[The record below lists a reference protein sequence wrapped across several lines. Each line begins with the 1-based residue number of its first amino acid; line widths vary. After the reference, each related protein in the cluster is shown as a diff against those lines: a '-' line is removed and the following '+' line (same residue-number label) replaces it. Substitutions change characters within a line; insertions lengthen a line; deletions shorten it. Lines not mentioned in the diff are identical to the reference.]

1 MPLPD
6 DVQRQFFTLPSAPE
20 QDPTFRSAL
29 NQILHTGLRQC
40 GAIGLVAVLLYTGL
54 SVFGLGYDL
63 SWTYDALLR
72 RDISQRVVVAGILI
86 VAALSVMGLVLSQL
100 QCSLRTGRL
109 FGWGAVLVAAS
120 VATFEGAVR
129 GTFSTEFVILVYLL
143 IVAIIPFRPLQVVGI
158 GGSVALIVY
167 LLGPSGPAWVGTPSL
182 TPEMAKHLAFVG
194 GGSVLITG
202 ASLALY
208 LRHRSFGTAQAS
220 LQKNRDFLRRTQ
232 DVARIGGWEYNPDTD
247 TLKGTDQLYDV
258 LGLSAGTPL
267 DLDTWFQFYPPE
279 VRDKVQNALD
289 HALSQRE
296 SFDLEVPLTTAENDR
311 RWVRLQ
317 GTARTDGGDTV
328 RLTGILQ
335 NITEQ
340 QAMEQRLHDQE
351 RLLRSIAE
359 NVSDGLYRT
368 VPGEGLV
375 YANQAFADLFGYE
388 NVDEVLK
395 QDPKALYAHPEQQ
408 TDLLYPADDE
418 DHDAQEVAFRRND
431 GSTFVGLLGGS
442 VVRDERGTI
451 QYIDGVVTDI
461 TDLKKRERRL
471 QGERDR
477 FETLFTNLLQKSEPP
492 GPRGS
497 SPSEAGSTE

>member
-6 DVQRQFFTLPSAPE
+6 DVQRQFFSLPSAPE

-29 NQILHTGLRQC
+29 NQVLHTGLRQC
-40 GAIGLVAVLLYTGL
+40 GAIGLVAVLLYIGL

-63 SWTYDALLR
+63 NWTYDALLR
-72 RDISQRVVVAGILI
+72 RNIGQRVVITGILI

-167 LLGPSGPAWVGTPSL
+167 LLGPSGPAWVGAPSL
-182 TPEMAKHLAFVG
+182 TSEMAKHLAFVG
-194 GGSVLITG
+194 GGSVLVTG

-208 LRHRSFGTAQAS
+208 IRHRAFGTAQAS
-220 LQKNRDFLRRTQ
+220 LQKNRDFLHRTQ
-232 DVARIGGWEYNPDTD
+232 TAAQIGGWEYDPATD
-247 TLKGTDQLYDV
+247 TLKGTEQLYDI
-258 LGLSAGTPL
+258 LELSEEPPF
-267 DLDTWFQFYPPE
+267 DLDTWLQFYPSGARGE
-279 VRDKVQNALD
+279 VRRALD
-289 HALSQRE
+289 HALTQHD
-296 SFDLEVPLTTAENDR
+296 SFDLEIPLTTAQGDH

-317 GTARTDGGDTV
+317 GAVRTGEGETV

-335 NITEQ
+335 NITEH
-340 QAMEQRLHDQE
+340 QAMEQRLHEQE
-351 RLLRSIAE
+351 QLLRSIAE
-359 NVSDGLYRT
+359 NVSDGIYRT
-368 VPGEGLV
+368 VPGEGIV
-375 YANQAFADLFGYE
+375 YANRAFARLFGYE
-388 NVDEVLK
+388 SVDEVLG
-395 QDPKALYAHPEQQ
+395 QDPQEFYARPEQQ
-408 TDLLYPADDE
+408 TDLLYPVDDTGQ
-418 DHDAQEVAFRRND
+418 DAQEIAFQRKD

-442 VVRDERGTI
+442 VVRDG
-451 QYIDGVVTDI
+451 DGNVESVDGAITDI
-461 TDLKKRERRL
+461 TDLKEREKML

-477 FETLFTNLLQKSEPP
+477 FETLFTDLLEKSEH
-492 GPRGS
+492 
-497 SPSEAGSTE
+497 SEA